1 MKSART
7 TSFICCAVWLATQF
21 AIRAQ
26 DGFTDE
32 AEITRF
38 LHDHFNGTNTCM
50 IIGLVDGQGSQIF
63 SAGKPDGGRD
73 ASADGDTVF
82 EIGSITKTFTALLL
96 LDMVGHGEMKL
107 DDPVAMYLGKSVKVP
122 AHGNKEI
129 TLLNLAAQDSGLPFN
144 GDNLAADDWVEAY
157 NAFTPTELYSF
168 LSRYVLTNGWPL
180 EVGPGSSQSFAER
193 SDNAELRNEKGGES
207 LVLFKERP
215 ASRRYAALQKI
226 AEALWHVMAG
236 SCDYDPTS
244 TFAELA
250 HKKAAT
256 GRLNQLGHHLGF
268 SKVWDRKM
276 MHVGSWTTSL
286 TVKEDWNEP

>member
-1 MKSART
+1 MRWSCIRHINGDSYIRNGCNLSSPLTRLASWKSA
-7 TSFICCAVWLATQF
+7 A
-21 AIRAQ
+21 
-26 DGFTDE
+26 
-32 AEITRF
+32 
-38 LHDHFNGTNTCM
+38 
-50 IIGLVDGQGSQIF
+50 
-63 SAGKPDGGRD
+63 
-73 ASADGDTVF
+73 
-82 EIGSITKTFTALLL
+82 
-96 LDMVGHGEMKL
+96 
-107 DDPVAMYLGKSVKVP
+107 
-122 AHGNKEI
+122 
-129 TLLNLAAQDSGLPFN
+129 
-144 GDNLAADDWVEAY
+144 
-157 NAFTPTELYSF
+157 
-168 LSRYVLTNGWPL
+168 
-180 EVGPGSSQSFAER
+180 GSSQSFAER

-236 SCDYDPTS
+236 SCEYDPTG

-250 HKKAAT
+250 QKKAAA